1 MQPLACTYLIVEG
14 SQLSEGALLPFWVL
28 GRYVYHTVLR
38 PLVLVTLLQ
47 HTHRGRGGGGGG
59 GGVCVWGGGGEEGGR
74 VERTKTDQH
83 LS

>member
-14 SQLSEGALLPFWVL
+14 SQLSEGALLPFRVL
-28 GRYVYHTVLR
+28 GGHVYHTVLR

-47 HTHRGRGGGGGG
+47 HTHTYTEGG
-59 GGVCVWGGGGEEGGR
+59 GGR